1 MAFLNKAWDAEPQSM
16 TRKQTKSSYLD
27 NYRLSCL
34 ISTQKETL
42 KEWLRQS
49 NGLAEGMGLLG
60 RFLMCF
66 PKSTIGERIYSNAP
80 DETPHLDRFEK
91 RCLEHLRTKTLLD
104 STPILYL
111 SKEAKKIWEDYFND
125 IERAQAKGGDLEDF
139 TSAASKSAEQAARIA
154 AVFSFFKDEYPKE
167 IKETEMKKAIQ
178 VADWFLKQSL
188 HLHSHLTTNKSVIN
202 ATRLLNGSKAII
214 DLKLKL

>member
-1 MAFLNKAWDAEPQSM
+1 M
-16 TRKQTKSSYLD
+16 
-27 NYRLSCL
+27 
-34 ISTQKETL
+34 
-42 KEWLRQS
+42 
-49 NGLAEGMGLLG
+49 
-60 RFLMCF
+60 F

-139 TSAASKSAEQAARIA
+139 TSAASKSAEQAARIS
-154 AVFSFFKDEYPKE
+154 AVFSFF
-167 IKETEMKKAIQ
+167 
-178 VADWFLKQSL
+178 
-188 HLHSHLTTNKSVIN
+188 
-202 ATRLLNGSKAII
+202 
-214 DLKLKL
+214 